1 MIRKPT
7 IHRMDRRSEFKN
19 YMLPGI
25 YHITVKAAETLRMP
39 FGKVV
44 GNIDKKDGINYDKLL
59 KSVDRIR
66 RRMPINK
73 GFVWII
79 LYLTLS
85 GIREICPRPFRTLL
99 LHLR

>member
-25 YHITVKAAETLRMP
+25 YHITVKAADKLRTP

-44 GNIDKKDGINYDKLL
+44 GNTDKPDGDPDAPRVALSPVGKMMNGGKL
-59 KSVDRIR
+59 K
-66 RRMPINK
+66 NK
-73 GFVWII
+73 QNII
-79 LYLTLS
+79 
-85 GIREICPRPFRTLL
+85 
-99 LHLR
+99 